1 MRIVIALGGNALLRR
16 GQRPDPDVERRNA
29 RTAARSVAEIA
40 RRHSVVITHGNGPQ
54 IGVMALATDELAE
67 AVLEGEGPSGSGPA
81 ATSAPGARPRSGAY
95 TLDLLG
101 AATEGMIGYML
112 EQELRNALPGW
123 SVATLLTQTLVD
135 PDDPAFD
142 DPTKFIG
149 PVYTEEEAR
158 RLAGER
164 GWSVARDGEG
174 WRRVVASPTPQEILE
189 LPEIEALVH
198 RGTLVVCSG
207 GGGIPVLR
215 TPEGFEGVEAV
226 IDKDRSA
233 ALLARRL
240 GAGALLMLTDV
251 SEVRAGWG
259 TPEERPIRRATP
271 DEMRRHDFAAGSM
284 GPKVEAA
291 CTFVEETGGW
301 AAIGALEDAEAILE
315 GEAGTR
321 IHSPDED
328 VADRSPA

>member
-16 GQRPDPDVERRNA
+16 GQRPDPEVERENA
-29 RTAARSVAEIA
+29 RVAARSVAEIA

-54 IGVMALATDELAE
+54 IGMMALATDD
-67 AVLEGEGPSGSGPA
+67 
-81 ATSAPGARPRSGAY
+81 

-149 PVYTEEEAR
+149 PVYTETEAR
-158 RLAGER
+158 RLAEER

-174 WRRVVASPTPQEILE
+174 YRRVVASPTPREILE
-189 LPEIEALVH
+189 LPEIEVLVH

-215 TPEGFEGVEAV
+215 VPEGFEGVEAV

-251 SEVRAGWG
+251 SGVLAGWG
-259 TPEERPIRRATP
+259 TPDEHPIRSATP
-271 DEMRRHDFAAGSM
+271 DEMREHDFAAGSM

-301 AAIGALEDAEAILE
+301 AAIGALEDAEEILE
-315 GEAGTR
+315 GRAGTR
-321 IHSPDED
+321 IHP
-328 VADRSPA
+328 P

>member
-16 GQRPDPDVERRNA
+16 GQRPDPEVERENA
-29 RTAARSVAEIA
+29 RVAARSVAEIA

-54 IGVMALATDELAE
+54 IGMMALATDD
-67 AVLEGEGPSGSGPA
+67 
-81 ATSAPGARPRSGAY
+81 

-101 AATEGMIGYML
+101 AATEGMIGYIL

-149 PVYTEEEAR
+149 PVYTETEAR
-158 RLAGER
+158 RLAEER

-174 WRRVVASPTPQEILE
+174 YRRVVASPTPQEILE
-189 LPEIEALVH
+189 LPEIEVLVH

-215 TPEGFEGVEAV
+215 VPEGFEGVEAV

-251 SEVRAGWG
+251 SGVLAGWG
-259 TPEERPIRRATP
+259 TPDEHPIRSATP
-271 DEMRRHDFAAGSM
+271 DEMREHDFAAGSM

-315 GEAGTR
+315 GRAGTR
-321 IHSPDED
+321 IHP
-328 VADRSPA
+328 P

>member
-16 GQRPDPDVERRNA
+16 GQRPDPEVERENA
-29 RTAARSVAEIA
+29 RVAARSVAEIA

-54 IGVMALATDELAE
+54 IGMMALATDD
-67 AVLEGEGPSGSGPA
+67 
-81 ATSAPGARPRSGAY
+81 

-101 AATEGMIGYML
+101 AATEGMIGYIL

-149 PVYTEEEAR
+149 PVYTETEAR
-158 RLAGER
+158 GLAEER

-174 WRRVVASPTPQEILE
+174 YRRVVASPTPQEILE
-189 LPEIEALVH
+189 LPEIEVLVH

-215 TPEGFEGVEAV
+215 VPEGFEGVEAV

-251 SEVRAGWG
+251 SGVLAGWG
-259 TPEERPIRRATP
+259 TPEERLIRSATP
-271 DEMRRHDFAAGSM
+271 DEMGEHDFAAGSM

-315 GEAGTR
+315 GRAGTR
-321 IHSPDED
+321 IHP
-328 VADRSPA
+328 P

>member
-16 GQRPDPDVERRNA
+16 GQRPDPEVERENA
-29 RTAARSVAEIA
+29 RVAARSVAEIA

-54 IGVMALATDELAE
+54 IGMMALASDD
-67 AVLEGEGPSGSGPA
+67 
-81 ATSAPGARPRSGAY
+81 

-101 AATEGMIGYML
+101 AATEGMIGYIL

-149 PVYTEEEAR
+149 PVYTETEAR
-158 RLAGER
+158 DLAEER

-174 WRRVVASPTPQEILE
+174 YRRVVASPTPQEILE
-189 LPEIEALVH
+189 LPEIEVLVH

-215 TPEGFEGVEAV
+215 VPEGFEGVEAV

-251 SEVRAGWG
+251 SGVLAGWG
-259 TPEERPIRRATP
+259 TPEERLIRSATP
-271 DEMRRHDFAAGSM
+271 DEMGEHDFAAGSM

-315 GEAGTR
+315 GRAGTR
-321 IHSPDED
+321 IHP
-328 VADRSPA
+328 P

>member
-16 GQRPDPDVERRNA
+16 GQRSDPEVERENA
-29 RTAARSVAEIA
+29 RVAARSVAEIA

-54 IGVMALATDELAE
+54 IGMMALASDD
-67 AVLEGEGPSGSGPA
+67 
-81 ATSAPGARPRSGAY
+81 

-101 AATEGMIGYML
+101 AATEGMIGYIL

-149 PVYTEEEAR
+149 PVYTETEAR
-158 RLAGER
+158 GLAEER

-174 WRRVVASPTPQEILE
+174 YRRVVASPTPQEILE
-189 LPEIEALVH
+189 LPEIEVLVH

-215 TPEGFEGVEAV
+215 VPEGFEGVEAV

-251 SEVRAGWG
+251 SGVLAGWG
-259 TPEERPIRRATP
+259 TPEERLIRSATP
-271 DEMRRHDFAAGSM
+271 DEMGEHDFAAGSM

-315 GEAGTR
+315 GRAGTR
-321 IHSPDED
+321 IHP
-328 VADRSPA
+328 P

>member
-16 GQRPDPDVERRNA
+16 GQRPDPEVERENA
-29 RTAARSVAEIA
+29 RMAARSVAEIA

-54 IGVMALATDELAE
+54 IGVMALATEELAD
-67 AVLEGEGPSGSGPA
+67 AVLHGDAASAGAGS
-81 ATSAPGARPRSGAY
+81 Y
-95 TLDLLG
+95 TLDFLG
-101 AATEGMIGYML
+101 AATEGMIGYLL

-142 DPTKFIG
+142 EPTKFIG
-149 PVYTEEEAR
+149 PVYTEEQAR
-158 RLAGER
+158 RLAEER
-164 GWSVARDGEG
+164 DWSVAPDGEG
-174 WRRVVASPTPQEILE
+174 WRRVVASPEPREILE
-189 LPEIEALVH
+189 LPEIEVLVH

-215 TPEGFEGVEAV
+215 TPDGFEGVEAV
-226 IDKDRSA
+226 VDKDRSA

-251 SEVRAGWG
+251 PEVLAGWG

-271 DEMRRHDFAAGSM
+271 DELRAHDFAAGSM

-315 GEAGTR
+315 GSSGTR
-321 IHSPDED
+321 IHAPGEGPGGASPQG
-328 VADRSPA
+328 

>member
-16 GQRPDPDVERRNA
+16 GQRPDPEVERENA
-29 RTAARSVAEIA
+29 RVAARSVAEIA

-54 IGVMALATDELAE
+54 IGMMALATDD
-67 AVLEGEGPSGSGPA
+67 
-81 ATSAPGARPRSGAY
+81 

-101 AATEGMIGYML
+101 AATEGMIGYIL

-149 PVYTEEEAR
+149 PVYTETEAR
-158 RLAGER
+158 RLAEER

-174 WRRVVASPTPQEILE
+174 YRRVVASPTPQEILE
-189 LPEIEALVH
+189 LPEIEVLVH

-215 TPEGFEGVEAV
+215 VPEGFEGVEAV

-251 SEVRAGWG
+251 SGVLAGWG
-259 TPEERPIRRATP
+259 TPDEHPIRSATP
-271 DEMRRHDFAAGSM
+271 DEMREHDFAAGSM

-315 GEAGTR
+315 GRAGTR
-321 IHSPDED
+321 IHPPDPES
-328 VADRSPA
+328 VPPAPES

>member
-16 GQRPDPDVERRNA
+16 GQRPDPEVERENA

-54 IGVMALATDELAE
+54 IGMMALATEELAS
-67 AVLEGEGPSGSGPA
+67 AVLEGEADSGPRTPPA
-81 ATSAPGARPRSGAY
+81 SSSASGPY

-101 AATEGMIGYML
+101 AATEGMIGYVL

-149 PVYTEEEAR
+149 PVYTETEAR
-158 RLAGER
+158 RLAEER

-174 WRRVVASPTPQEILE
+174 YRRVVASPTPREILE
-189 LPEIEALVH
+189 LPEIEVLVH

-215 TPEGFEGVEAV
+215 VPDGFEGVEAV

-251 SEVRAGWG
+251 SVVLAGWG
-259 TPEERPIRRATP
+259 TPDERPIRSATP
-271 DEMRRHDFAAGSM
+271 DEMRAHDFAAGSM

-315 GEAGTR
+315 GRAGTR
-321 IHSPDED
+321 IHPPDQESAPP
-328 VADRSPA
+328 VPGE